1 MSYIDVKE
9 VGLLNEDGQL
19 INPAQDETILLLR
32 RLLNQTQALA
42 NRDGLG
48 IMRVNIA
55 GNDTGITI
63 GSYGGVA
70 PIDQMR
76 DWARTAYNTG
86 IRSNITFS

>member
-32 RLLNQTQALA
+32 RLLNQTQTLA
-42 NRDGLG
+42 TRDNNNVL
-48 IMRVNIA
+48 RVNLTQADGGVSIA
-55 GNDTGITI
+55 N
-63 GSYGGVA
+63 YGGV
-70 PIDQMR
+70 PPGSQVS

-86 IRSNITFS
+86 IRANITFS